1 MSLNRRI
8 SVFFIIDYKNL
19 QISFQFPSL
28 RSNFLAF
35 FLEKAKISFCKEISL
50 QVQVSLHST
59 AMRAHNNMFARKLS
73 KWMLTSSIPTFF
85 TRIRVMYYKM
95 DRLHVV
101 ADFQQTF
108 TERILKTFFL
118 LVTCFMGSLLLF

>member
-1 MSLNRRI
+1 M
-8 SVFFIIDYKNL
+8 
-19 QISFQFPSL
+19 
-28 RSNFLAF
+28 
-35 FLEKAKISFCKEISL
+35 